1 MNIKAMSFIK
11 NMSYTISSNL
21 ITLIIST
28 LGILVIPKL
37 LGVEDYGYWQLY
49 LFYASYVGFLHF
61 GWTDG
66 IYLRYGGDEYNE
78 LDKKLFFSQFVMLF
92 SSQIFIG
99 IFMCFFTSIFISDLN
114 RGFII
119 TMVSISMIIVNIR
132 IMLIYIL
139 QATNRIK
146 EYARV
151 TMSDRVAFIIL
162 VIVFLLAGIRDY
174 KVIILADLL
183 GKLFS
188 LIYSMVS
195 CRDIVFNRI
204 SYFYLT
210 INETTKNIGVGI
222 KLMFANIASMLII
235 GVVRFGIELKWNME
249 TFGKVSLTLSI
260 SNLLMVFINAVGII
274 IFPVLRRTNEDK
286 LPLIYSTMK
295 TFLMVPLLGLL
306 VGYYPLKIIL
316 SVWLP
321 QYTESLMYMALL
333 FPMCVYEGKMAL
345 LINTYLKTLRKEK
358 LILKINLVSVML
370 SITLTILFTLVIGD
384 LTLAILS
391 IVALLAFRSA
401 LAEVFLSRILNV
413 SVYKDLLLEIA
424 ITLIFIL
431 TGWFLTWWIGAVL
444 YLVAYSLYLVIK
456 KKDITDTL
464 KIVKQLIR
472 E

>member
-1 MNIKAMSFIK
+1 MSFIK

-61 GWTDG
+61 GWPDG

-92 SSQIFIG
+92 SSQIIIG
-99 IFMCFFTSIFISDLN
+99 FFMLFLTIIFIPELN

-162 VIVFLLAGIRDY
+162 VTVFLLAGIRDY
-174 KVIILADLL
+174 KVIIFADLL

-222 KLMFANIASMLII
+222 KLMFSNIASMLII
-235 GVVRFGIELKWNME
+235 GVVRLGIEFKWSVE

-286 LPLIYSTMK
+286 LPLIYTTMK

-316 SVWLP
+316 SAWLP
-321 QYTESLMYMALL
+321 QYTESLIYMALL

-345 LINTYLKTLRKEK
+345 LINTYLKTLRKER
-358 LILKINLVSVML
+358 LILKINLASVML
-370 SITLTILFTLVIGD
+370 SITLTILFTLVFGNLS
-384 LTLAILS
+384 LTILS
-391 IVALLAFRSA
+391 IVVLLAFRSA

-413 SVYKDLLLEIA
+413 SVYKDLLLEVV

-431 TGWFLTWWIGAVL
+431 TGWFLTWWIGAFF